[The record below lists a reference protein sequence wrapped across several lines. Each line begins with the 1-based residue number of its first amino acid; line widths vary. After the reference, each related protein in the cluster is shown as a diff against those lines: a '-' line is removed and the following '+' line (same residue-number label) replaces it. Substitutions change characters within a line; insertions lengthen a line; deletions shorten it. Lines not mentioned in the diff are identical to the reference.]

1 MSKSE
6 YIRMAL
12 RSAPRDVRMLD
23 AALLFWHSEVPL
35 EDAKRYLQVLSRKLK

>member
-1 MSKSE
+1 MSKGE

-12 RSAPRDVRMLD
+12 RSASGDMRMFN

>member
-1 MSKSE
+1 MSKGE

-12 RSAPRDVRMLD
+12 RSAPGDTRLFD
-23 AALLFWHSEVPL
+23 AALIFWHSEVPL